1 MNSDQELA
9 MCGCRCDLCKAY
21 APNVQKNDQRKT
33 LAEMWNKYYGL
44 DPSVMGICDG
54 CRSDNPSDTECPV
67 RKCVLEKGLNHCG
80 DCGDFPCEVFYQRC
94 GSFPDEKKKD
104 FDMVEYAEYMFA
116 YDNETRLKE
125 YKTKQEQL
133 EKVSAETMRFMRG
146 KYVLDEVGD
155 GKDKLEFREGGATIL
170 TIYIRENR
178 YDFIIDSKCVPVA
191 DMETLEAV
199 KQTIMIK
206 KTPNRMPFPKEV
218 AVYSDCGH
226 RCDLCIHY
234 NVGEID
240 EDFRMTLIERVN
252 RVYSPEKTAE
262 ESRAT
267 LPMCNGCGE
276 SGFGEGCPQRDCAGK
291 KGVKRCLDCP
301 EYDCGKATAGI
312 PPKIHIRTY
321 LADDVTWAILPYVAM
336 QYGN

>member
-67 RKCVLEKGLNHCG
+67 RKCVLEKGLSHCG

-125 YKTKQEQL
+125 YKTKREQL

-146 KYVLDEVGD
+146 KYVLDGVGD
-155 GKDKLEFREGGATIL
+155 GKDK
-170 TIYIRENR
+170 
-178 YDFIIDSKCVPVA
+178 
-191 DMETLEAV
+191 
-199 KQTIMIK
+199 
-206 KTPNRMPFPKEV
+206 
-218 AVYSDCGH
+218 
-226 RCDLCIHY
+226 
-234 NVGEID
+234 
-240 EDFRMTLIERVN
+240 
-252 RVYSPEKTAE
+252 
-262 ESRAT
+262 
-267 LPMCNGCGE
+267 
-276 SGFGEGCPQRDCAGK
+276 
-291 KGVKRCLDCP
+291 
-301 EYDCGKATAGI
+301 
-312 PPKIHIRTY
+312 
-321 LADDVTWAILPYVAM
+321 
-336 QYGN
+336 